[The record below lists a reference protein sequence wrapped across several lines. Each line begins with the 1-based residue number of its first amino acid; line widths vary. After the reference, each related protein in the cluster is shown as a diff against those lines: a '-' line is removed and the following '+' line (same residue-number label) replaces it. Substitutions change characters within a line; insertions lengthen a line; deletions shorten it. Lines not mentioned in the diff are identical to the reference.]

1 MSSDRKHIITKCC
14 CLQLSPHLSFSA
26 IRAEHWTAPR
36 LLSSV
41 FPWWGWWQV
50 CVSRCPITVTH
61 DPGHTSHVTPG
72 YTQRM
77 PQPSASVPVCVGRTL
92 SLGFQSLLTILI
104 LTCIYFLS
112 LPTTLK
118 YPSHE
123 AASRWILIGTFFS
136 AALSPVTRTAA
147 PSLTVLKLAAS
158 HSFFPLNTLRP
169 GRLLFV

>member
-14 CLQLSPHLSFSA
+14 CLQLSQHLSFSA

-36 LLSSV
+36 LLRVPVVRLVTGLRVPMSHHRHTWPSV
-41 FPWWGWWQV
+41 T
-50 CVSRCPITVTH
+50 R
-61 DPGHTSHVTPG
+61 HTSHRHTHRG
-72 YTQRM
+72 YLNPVHHPLSRISK
-77 PQPSASVPVCVGRTL
+77 SAHYSNTHL
-92 SLGFQSLLTILI
+92 HL
-104 LTCIYFLS
+104 YFLS
-112 LPTTLK
+112 SPTTLK